1 MNMRK
6 KLIALR
12 MKLADMNLANLI
24 LSENASDLTDDEDRY
39 HECRGCGR
47 SFEDKPHGE
56 QCPDCEGEVVTYM
69 ID

>member
-1 MNMRK
+1 MQK

-12 MKLADMNLANLI
+12 EKLDSMSLRNLI
-24 LSENASDLTDDEDRY
+24 LGENASDLTDDEDRY
-39 HECRGCGR
+39 HECRDCGR
-47 SFEDKPHGE
+47 SFENKPHGE